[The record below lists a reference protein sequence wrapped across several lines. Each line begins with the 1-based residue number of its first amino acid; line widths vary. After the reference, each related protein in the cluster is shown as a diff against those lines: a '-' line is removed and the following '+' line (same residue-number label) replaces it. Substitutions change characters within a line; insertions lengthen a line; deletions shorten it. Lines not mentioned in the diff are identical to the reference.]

1 MNDLKSLK
9 ALLAGLFLVG
19 CTNNSIQYQTIDAK
33 KAKEMMATQDVV
45 IVDVR
50 EESEYQAGHIPG
62 ALLIPLSTINAK
74 NQQLPKSDQIL
85 LVYCRSGHRS
95 QKAAQKFV
103 NLGYEHVYDFGGILD
118 WPYEIEK

>member
-1 MNDLKSLK
+1 MDYGKLKLKHNNIGDGSSIPFLFGIERMNDLKSLK

-62 ALLIPLSTINAK
+62 A
-74 NQQLPKSDQIL
+74 
-85 LVYCRSGHRS
+85 C
-95 QKAAQKFV
+95 
-103 NLGYEHVYDFGGILD
+103 
-118 WPYEIEK
+118 

>member
-74 NQQLPKSDQIL
+74 NQQLPKYDQTL

-95 QKAAQKFV
+95 QKSAQKFV
-103 NLGYEHVYDFGGILD
+103 KRGYEHVYDFGGILD